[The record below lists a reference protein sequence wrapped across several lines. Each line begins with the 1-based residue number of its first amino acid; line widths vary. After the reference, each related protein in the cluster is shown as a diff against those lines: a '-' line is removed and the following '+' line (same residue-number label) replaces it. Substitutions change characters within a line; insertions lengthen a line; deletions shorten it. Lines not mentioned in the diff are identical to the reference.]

1 MSTKIISLWSGPRNV
16 STALMYSFA
25 QRTDMQ
31 VVDEPLYAHY
41 LQYTGIVHPG
51 NAEILEAMETDG
63 EKVMH
68 HLVEQD
74 YEKPLVFLKQMA
86 KHLVGLKEKWLL
98 RGENIF
104 LIRDPKAVIISFAKV
119 TAPTFDEV
127 GIKQQYD
134 LYQYL
139 IGQGKTPIVLDGKE
153 ILRNPKV
160 ILQQVCERLKIPF
173 DEDMLQ
179 WQTGAIP
186 EDGVWAK
193 YWYKNVHASS
203 GFQPYKASTEA
214 IPTEYESL
222 WAECK
227 PYYDFLYN
235 CALKA

>member
-63 EKVMH
+63 EKVMQQ
-68 HLVEQD
+68 LFGEE

-86 KHLVGLKEKWLL
+86 KHLIGLKEEWLL
-98 RGENIF
+98 QGENIF

-119 TAPTFDEV
+119 TVPTFEEV

-139 IGQGKTPIVLDGKE
+139 VEQGKTPIVLDGRE
-153 ILRNPKV
+153 ILRNPKA
-160 ILQQVCERLKIPF
+160 ILQQVCERLNIPF
-173 DEDMLQ
+173 DECMLQ
-179 WQTGAIP
+179 WQKGAIP

-203 GFQPYKASTEA
+203 GFKPYKASMEA

-222 WAECK
+222 WQKCK